1 MLGNLL
7 KAYAGMHFHQVITGD
22 TTTTVVN
29 ERRER
34 LMVNDPVLH
43 TTEVPL
49 PDVNAAIAYQQK
61 QIGRELGQYDE
72 RSNSC
77 VDHVA
82 NVLRAGDENVP
93 SGPLGQSLIY
103 EELEYAGYGVTDDRA
118 VLQRHGG
125 NWESA
130 EMCRFTDEHAME
142 QAIGLFTAAC
152 AKCLAE
158 ML

>member
-1 MLGNLL
+1 MSRIEDSRKGGTDYRYGPIGRLIEAISPIAKERFAFDPASNIIEPVRSSDTPASRPSPVRPESTLPAEMPKVLGNLL
-7 KAYAGMHFHQVITGD
+7 KGYAGMHFHQVITGD

-77 VDHVA
+77 VDHCVF
-82 NVLRAGDENVP
+82 RR
-93 SGPLGQSLIY
+93 
-103 EELEYAGYGVTDDRA
+103 T
-118 VLQRHGG
+118 
-125 NWESA
+125 
-130 EMCRFTDEHAME
+130 
-142 QAIGLFTAAC
+142 
-152 AKCLAE
+152 
-158 ML
+158 

>member
-1 MLGNLL
+1 MRPESTLPAEVPKVLGNLL
-7 KAYAGMHFHQVITGD
+7 KGYAGMHFHQVITGD

-82 NVLRAGDENVP
+82 NVLRAGGENVP
-93 SGPLGQSLIY
+93 SGPLGQSRYL
-103 EELEYAGYGVTDDRA
+103 T
-118 VLQRHGG
+118 QRGFK
-125 NWESA
+125 
-130 EMCRFTDEHAME
+130 MKVR
-142 QAIGLFTAAC
+142 
-152 AKCLAE
+152 
-158 ML
+158 